1 MSQDQKDQSPR
12 CQKFNIV
19 GIVENWN
26 KKIFLGIINYK
37 VSMQSQV
44 LGVLTLTYIVMENK
58 SWIIV
63 ICKF

>member
-44 LGVLTLTYIVMENK
+44 LG
-58 SWIIV
+58 S
-63 ICKF
+63 